1 MKFSKAQLIG
11 IFTVIVIVSIYA
23 VITFLKD
30 ENIFNGKSSYY
41 AIYEDVDGLTN
52 SSPVY
57 MKGLKVGSIW
67 DIKYDNGR
75 GLFIVMMKIK
85 SAFAIPSDSK
95 AVIAGSGLL
104 GGKQI
109 NLLIGESPQLLSP
122 KDTICG
128 AVERDP
134 LASIMNKAEPV
145 AGKMDTL
152 ITNLNAIAVK
162 MNDMLDEST
171 RRDIKEAVA
180 SLNSSMKSIKSIA
193 ARLHNSAPEMEEII
207 HNVKILSEN
216 LNTGSIELNNTL
228 KNTSEITKGLSE
240 ADLKG
245 TIEELKGLLVKL
257 QNPEGSMGKL
267 MATDTLHNSINS
279 MVNNLNN
286 LIKKIEE
293 NPKKYIRISVF

>member
-109 NLLIGESPQLLSP
+109 NLHIGESPQLLSP

-128 AVERDP
+128 TVERDP
-134 LASIMNKAEPV
+134 LASIMNNAEPV

-216 LNTGSIELNNTL
+216 LNTGSVELNNTL

-257 QNPEGSMGKL
+257 QNPEGSVGKL

-286 LIKKIEE
+286 LIKKIEQ

>member
-57 MKGLKVGSIW
+57 IKGLKVGSIW

>member
-30 ENIFNGKSSYY
+30 ENIFNGRSSYY

-75 GLFIVMMKIK
+75 GVFIVMMKIK

-109 NLLIGESPQLLSP
+109 NLLIGESTQILSP

-257 QNPEGSMGKL
+257 QNPEGSVGKL

-286 LIKKIEE
+286 LIKKIEQ

>member
-30 ENIFNGKSSYY
+30 ENIFNGRSSYY

-75 GLFIVMMKIK
+75 GVFIVMMKIK

-109 NLLIGESPQLLSP
+109 NLLIGESTQILSP

-257 QNPEGSMGKL
+257 QNPEGSVGKL
-267 MATDTLHNSINS
+267 IATDTLHNSINS

-286 LIKKIEE
+286 LIKKIEQ

>member
-109 NLLIGESPQLLSP
+109 NLLIGESTQILSP

-245 TIEELKGLLVKL
+245 TIEGLKGLLVKL
-257 QNPEGSMGKL
+257 QNPEGSVGKL
-267 MATDTLHNSINS
+267 MVTDTLHNSINS

-286 LIKKIEE
+286 LIKKIEQ

>member
-75 GLFIVMMKIK
+75 GVFIVMMKIK

-109 NLLIGESPQLLSP
+109 NLLIGESTQILSP

-257 QNPEGSMGKL
+257 QNPEGSVGKL

-286 LIKKIEE
+286 LIKKIEQ